1 MRVLSGIWTRY
12 GAATSQFLSVYENFP
27 AKVRSVLLLCNRL
40 FNNENIK
47 KRKDLTRGIL
57 ARKCHYQI
65 LSHFCSII
73 VLRLLTF
80 LL

>member
-1 MRVLSGIWTRY
+1 LPGIMARY
-12 GAATSQFLSVYENFP
+12 GAATSRFLSVYENFP
-27 AKVRSVLLLCNRL
+27 AKVRSDLLLCNRL

-73 VLRLLTF
+73 ARLLLAF